1 MRVCARLALAAALPT
16 VLWRV
21 VIGLGGRLGTPASWR
36 AAEHIPG
43 SGTAYML
50 VLSLLELAAALL
62 TLLLAHP
69 RGDRLP
75 GWSPIAPATRVPA
88 PLVAGLALAGAAV
101 VVFLCVASVINWGD
115 VDPFAGAPF
124 SGWAAL
130 CWACYA
136 AAPLW
141 PIFLIATTFGY
152 LRSHRAT
159 TAAHRQQPSP
169 A

>member
-1 MRVCARLALAAALPT
+1 VAAALPT

-21 VIGLGGRLGTPASWR
+21 IVGLGGRLGTPASWR

-43 SGTAYML
+43 PGTAYVL

-75 GWSPIAPATRVPA
+75 GWRPIAPGLRVPA
-88 PLVAGLALAGAAV
+88 PLVAAIALTGAAV
-101 VVFLCVASVINWGD
+101 VVFLCVASAINWCN

-130 CWACYA
+130 CWGCYA

-141 PIFLIATTFGY
+141 PIFLIATTLGY
-152 LRSHRAT
+152 LRSHRT
-159 TAAHRQQPSP
+159 TAVTHHQQPSP